1 MAKGDKSRIPSELPE
16 EVLYRLNPKLREL
29 YSQLP
34 SALASRISALMRQA
48 LPQRI
53 HPDRVL
59 KFAFLYATAEVVAQR
74 TRHSFKRAYSAL
86 KTRAGWRNPWAKRHG
101 LGIETMW
108 RQSNCTAAAAGHRQQ
123 VKASLEAL
131 QARWR
136 AFKQVV
142 QKHREERLARTCA
155 ITGFRMRLVGEIGE
169 GIAEDGNRAVAADE
183 DDLAS
188 EKGRELEHSAIA
200 QAYIWWR
207 LRLATYRGNWSDM
220 HRLALAWHM
229 SPTGSEKNFR
239 KVVSGICKGA
249 ACTYWFGTSW
259 ESVLS
264 QKS

>member
-74 TRHSFKRAYSAL
+74 NAVSRELTRRSKL
-86 KTRAGWRNPWAKRHG
+86 ELAGEIHG
-101 LGIETMW
+101 LRTGYRDDVEAKQLY
-108 RQSNCTAAAAGHRQQ
+108 RGGRRARQQ

-142 QKHREERLARTCA
+142 QKHREELPVHVQSRVSDAAL
-155 ITGFRMRLVGEIGE
+155 GEIGKALQKM
-169 GIAEDGNRAVAADE
+169 GIAVAADE